1 MSNVTKVA
9 LLASAFVI
17 VGCFSIVLWNPTP
30 TTTAVPAA
38 QVQQVEPDLQND
50 EDLQRSCAQLFRQI
64 IAVQDTREDKRV
76 LFESV
81 QLAFNEGT
89 VEDVEFKS
97 ASSAWL
103 QEENDLAT
111 QAAHMYEQGRSMGC
125 FQKVTQ

>member
-1 MSNVTKVA
+1 MSSLSKFA
-9 LLASAFVI
+9 LVASAFAI
-17 VGCFSIVLWNPTP
+17 VGCFSIVLWKPTP
-30 TTTAVPAA
+30 TTVPT
-38 QVQQVEPDLQND
+38 VQQSSEPDLQND

-64 IAVQDTREDKRV
+64 ITVQDTREEKRV
-76 LFESV
+76 LFETV

-97 ASSAWL
+97 ASTAWL
-103 QEENDLAT
+103 QEENSLAT

>member
-30 TTTAVPAA
+30 TTAVPAA
-38 QVQQVEPDLQND
+38 QVQQAEPDLQND
-50 EDLQRSCAQLFRQI
+50 EDLQRSCAHLFREI
-64 IAVQDTREDKRV
+64 ITVQNTREERRE
-76 LFESV
+76 LFEGV
-81 QLAFNEGT
+81 QLAFNKGT

-97 ASSAWL
+97 ASSVWL
-103 QEENDLAT
+103 QEENELAT